1 VDSLHELFELW
12 FDRRGR
18 VASFSPP
25 SDCTEQDM
33 ELMSRVTAVLPPLF
47 TDAPTVRIQ
56 RDTSTEDTDA
66 VSTQWLTAVPWFE
79 RGSGE

>member
-1 VDSLHELFELW
+1 VDSLSELYELW
-12 FDRRGR
+12 FDDRGR

-25 SDCTEQDM
+25 AGCTERDM
-33 ELMSRVTAVLPPLF
+33 EIMARVTEVLPSLF
-47 TDAPTVRIQ
+47 ADGPTERIQ
-56 RDTSTEDTDA
+56 RDTGSEDTDA

>member
-1 VDSLHELFELW
+1 MDSLHELFELW

-25 SDCTEQDM
+25 ADATGQDM
-33 ELMSRVTAVLPPLF
+33 ELMARVTEVLPPLF

-56 RDTSTEDTDA
+56 A
-66 VSTQWLTAVPWFE
+66 VDPASSEATQWLQPAWFE
-79 RGSGE
+79 DRR

>member
-1 VDSLHELFELW
+1 MDSLHELFELW

-18 VASFSPP
+18 VASISPP
-25 SDCTEQDM
+25 ADATEQDI
-33 ELMSRVTAVLPPLF
+33 ELMARVTQVLPPLF

-56 RDTSTEDTDA
+56 REPDADA